1 MSEQAENFEK
11 KVCEELYWLWK
22 TIDFA
27 KQELREMQDKKLIID
42 EDYTSMMETLERANN
57 TVWQLKK
64 KYGCIR

>member
-1 MSEQAENFEK
+1 MSADQEAYEK
-11 KVCEELYWLWK
+11 QVCEELYWLWK

-42 EDYTSMMETLERANN
+42 EDYASMMEALERADN